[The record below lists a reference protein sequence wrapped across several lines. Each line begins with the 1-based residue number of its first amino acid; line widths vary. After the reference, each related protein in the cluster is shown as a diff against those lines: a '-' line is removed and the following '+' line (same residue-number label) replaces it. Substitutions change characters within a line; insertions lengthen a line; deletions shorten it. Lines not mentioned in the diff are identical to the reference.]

1 MRPFWVGVPSGIHR
15 QWLSLQR
22 AETKGLGVTSVG
34 KQAQTGALSLRSWW
48 WGVGLRDQMV
58 VVVGE
63 ALVILEGGRKVHKF
77 SAP

>member
-1 MRPFWVGVPSGIHR
+1 M
-15 QWLSLQR
+15 
-22 AETKGLGVTSVG
+22 G

-48 WGVGLRDQMV
+48 GGGGLRDQMV